1 MHLGSGAHLTQRL
14 VWKLFQQM
22 PAVGPPCPAPEVSQ
36 PDAARFCKN
45 STLVL
50 SHPLSSSSSKLFSE
64 RRAGVSATEQLC
76 FRYLMYP
83 LLISRTF
90 HISNVCL

>member
-22 PAVGPPCPAPEVSQ
+22 LTVGSPCTAPEVSQ
-36 PDAARFCKN
+36 PDAAKFCKN
-45 STLVL
+45 SALML

-64 RRAGVSATEQLC
+64 HRSGLSATEQLR
-76 FRYLMYP
+76 FRYLVYP

-90 HISNVCL
+90 HISNACL